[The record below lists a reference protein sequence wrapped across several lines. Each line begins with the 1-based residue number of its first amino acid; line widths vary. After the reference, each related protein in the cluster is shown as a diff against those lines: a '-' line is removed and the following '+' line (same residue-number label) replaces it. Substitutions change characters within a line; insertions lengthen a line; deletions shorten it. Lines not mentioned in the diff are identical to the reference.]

1 MPKQAQVKTRRNDSQ
16 LPNQGLPANNKRH
29 NAEDEKD
36 VKDARRALKEAL
48 KKGSVPW
55 ERVKRELG
63 M

>member
-1 MPKQAQVKTRRNDSQ
+1 MPKQAQAKTRRNDSQ
-16 LPNQGLPANNKRH
+16 LPNQNLPPNNKR
-29 NAEDEKD
+29 NTTEDEQD
-36 VKDARRALKEAL
+36 IRDARRALKEVR

>member
-1 MPKQAQVKTRRNDSQ
+1 MPKQAQAKTRRNDSQ
-16 LPNQGLPANNKRH
+16 IPNHNLPANNKRH
-29 NAEDEKD
+29 TAEDEQD
-36 VKDARRALKEAL
+36 VRDARRALKEVR

>member
-1 MPKQAQVKTRRNDSQ
+1 MPKQAQAKTRPNDSQ
-16 LPNQGLPANNKRH
+16 LPNQNLPPNNKR
-29 NAEDEKD
+29 NTTEDEQD
-36 VKDARRALKEAL
+36 ILDARRALKEVR

>member
-1 MPKQAQVKTRRNDSQ
+1 MAKQAQAKTRRNDSQ
-16 LPNQGLPANNKRH
+16 LPKQNLPANNKRRTG
-29 NAEDEKD
+29 EDD
-36 VKDARRALKEAL
+36 QDIRDARRALKEAR

>member
-1 MPKQAQVKTRRNDSQ
+1 MPKQAQTKTRRNDSQ
-16 LPNQGLPANNKRH
+16 LPNQDLTANHKRH
-29 NAEDEKD
+29 TAEDEQD
-36 VKDARRALKEAL
+36 IRDARRALKEVR